1 MGGVGGEGGSV
12 FSGAAGDRGLLA
24 GCAGHGGG
32 SRGGRSF
39 SGGGGAVGPTRWV
52 TRAVT
57 VPVQLAACAVRP
69 PICAGRKGSP
79 RPGLLD
85 RLRNPGSLPLHQSG
99 IAPLFRLV
107 FLPQEWE
114 KAGGGKSSSPS
125 HMLSPPPS
133 ARKCPFLQKK
143 GPTGLYFSSPSRAPR
158 DLCAYPLSTAGSKEW
173 GYKIFR
179 TINKNTTTNKI
190 LV

>member
-32 SRGGRSF
+32 GRGGRSF

-107 FLPQEWE
+107 FLPREWE
-114 KAGGGKSSSPS
+114 RPEEGTAHHPATCSPLLRLRGS
-125 HMLSPPPS
+125 ALFSRRKDRPDFISALPPVPPETFAPPPS
-133 ARKCPFLQKK
+133 PRPGARSGATKYLEQ
-143 GPTGLYFSSPSRAPR
+143 
-158 DLCAYPLSTAGSKEW
+158 
-173 GYKIFR
+173 
-179 TINKNTTTNKI
+179 
-190 LV
+190 